1 MKKTNPLASLFDWI
15 PGPLKNKYILVTLF
29 FLFWM
34 FFVDKH
40 DFITQW
46 KLQRTYVSL
55 LEEQEELEKGILEL
69 KQAQKD
75 LELNKEKYAREKYY
89 MKRKNE
95 DVYIVE

>member
-1 MKKTNPLASLFDWI
+1 MKKKTPVTSMLSWI
-15 PGPLKNKYILVTLF
+15 PRPLRNKYILVTLF

-40 DFITQW
+40 NFATQW
-46 KLQRTYVSL
+46 QLQKTYLSL
-55 LEEQEELEKGILEL
+55 IDEQKNLETGIVEL
-69 KQAQKD
+69 KEAKKD
-75 LELNKEKYAREKYY
+75 LEMNKEKYAREKYY